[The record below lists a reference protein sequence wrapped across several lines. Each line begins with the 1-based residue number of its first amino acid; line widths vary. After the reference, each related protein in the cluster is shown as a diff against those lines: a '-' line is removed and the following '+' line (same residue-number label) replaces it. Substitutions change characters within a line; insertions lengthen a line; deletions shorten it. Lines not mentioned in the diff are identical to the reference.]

1 MRIDLISKVV
11 ICIASLGGVLY
22 AYLEQQNDLTKLRI
36 RIPELAKEV
45 RLIEEENTRLKLEI
59 DRYENPKHLM
69 ELARRPEFSHLKHPL
84 LDDILVVKPGKAMQE
99 PIEIENNIFMQMAMP
114 SVVIGARQ

>member
-11 ICIASLGGVLY
+11 ICISSFGGVLC
-22 AYLEQQNDLTKLRI
+22 AYLQQQNDLTKLRI

-45 RLIEEENTRLKLEI
+45 RLIEEENARLKLEI

-84 LDDILVVKPGKAMQE
+84 LDDILVVKAGEALQTPPE
-99 PIEIENNIFMQMAMP
+99 VENNIFTQMALP